1 MKVGI
6 EIVDVGGRFARLASN
21 SSREFRRALAP
32 AVAKGTERL
41 ADEMFDLSPPRSD
54 DPPHVKDAIDYE
66 SRGLSGKAG
75 ILNGGE
81 SAGSG
86 DTTMGEVALFN
97 EYDPNEQPFMRPAA
111 ENVANDFAR
120 DVTQALER
128 AVRSL
133 AVTGL

>member
-1 MKVGI
+1 MRNTI
-6 EIVDVGGRFARLASN
+6 EIVDVGGRFTGLAKN
-21 SSREFRRALAP
+21 ASREFRRALAG

-54 DPPHVKDAIDYE
+54 DPPHVKDAIDYT

-75 ILNGGE
+75 ILNGAE

-97 EYDPNEQPFMRPAA
+97 EYDPNDQPFMRPAA
-111 ENVANDFAR
+111 DNVANDFAN
-120 DVTQALER
+120 DCTQALER
-128 AVRSL
+128 AVRAL
-133 AVTGL
+133 EVTGL